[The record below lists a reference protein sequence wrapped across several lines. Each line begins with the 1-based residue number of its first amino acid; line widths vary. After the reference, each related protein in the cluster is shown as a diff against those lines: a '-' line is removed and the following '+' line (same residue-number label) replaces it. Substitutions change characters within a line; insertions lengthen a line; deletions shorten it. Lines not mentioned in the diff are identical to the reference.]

1 MRGEV
6 NPRQRGSAT
15 SLLSCPIR
23 GIMAIMLQ
31 QGVPEALLKGLSGM
45 VRAVFE
51 LNLTVFCV
59 GLQKRGDLSQ
69 KA

>member
-1 MRGEV
+1 
-6 NPRQRGSAT
+6 
-15 SLLSCPIR
+15 
-23 GIMAIMLQ
+23 MAIVLQ

-51 LNLTVFCV
+51 LNLTAFCV

>member
-15 SLLSCPIR
+15 SPLSCPIR
-23 GIMAIMLQ
+23 GIMAIVLQ

-51 LNLTVFCV
+51 LNLTAFCV